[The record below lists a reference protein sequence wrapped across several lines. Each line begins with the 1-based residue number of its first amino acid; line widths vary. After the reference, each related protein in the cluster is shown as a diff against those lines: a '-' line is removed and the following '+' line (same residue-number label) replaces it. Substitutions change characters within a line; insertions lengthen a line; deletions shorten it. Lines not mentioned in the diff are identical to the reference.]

1 MLSIFYK
8 CRGYS
13 EEMKSIPS
21 AVLNDNCKSSK
32 SDDDV
37 VKYIVKGLDSHYLKA
52 CSDKV
57 KRDLE
62 KSKAKVKQ

>member
-21 AVLNDNCKSSK
+21 AVLKEYCKSSK
-32 SDDDV
+32 SDDDIV
-37 VKYIVKGLDSHYLKA
+37 MFIVKGLDSQFLKA

-62 KSKAKVKQ
+62 KSKSKAK

>member
-13 EEMKSIPS
+13 EEMKSIPTD
-21 AVLNDNCKSSK
+21 VLKEQCKSTK
-32 SDDDV
+32 SDDDI
-37 VKYIVKGLDSHYLKA
+37 VKFIVKGLDAHFLKA

-62 KSKAKVKQ
+62 KSKSKAK